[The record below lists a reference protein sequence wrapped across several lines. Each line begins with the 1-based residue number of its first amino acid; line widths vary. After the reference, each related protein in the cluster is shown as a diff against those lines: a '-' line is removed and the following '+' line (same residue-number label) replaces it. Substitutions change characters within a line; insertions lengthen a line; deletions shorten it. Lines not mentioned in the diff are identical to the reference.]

1 VANHHKSQAQPHN
14 HKVQGSRP
22 KDQAYLGAPRKS
34 TRLKA
39 QGPRTLEPAVSA
51 AGNTKETRGHRHG
64 TRPKAQEP
72 RTLEPTVA
80 AAGNTKETRD
90 TLELTVTAAGNTKE
104 TRGHRHSEG
113 ETRMTNVASTVR

>member
-1 VANHHKSQAQPHN
+1 MLLPMAEVGKPPQVTSPTTQPQGPRLKAQGPSLP
-14 HKVQGSRP
+14 GSTKEIRG
-22 KDQAYLGAPRKS
+22 YRHG

-39 QGPRTLEPAVSA
+39 QGPRTLETA
-51 AGNTKETRGHRHG
+51 
-64 TRPKAQEP
+64 
-72 RTLEPTVA
+72 VA

-90 TLELTVTAAGNTKE
+90 TLEPTVTAAGNTKE